1 MINVINEVF
10 KRKKIVI
17 TLFLLLFGYG
27 IYSYTVIPKQE
38 MPEIDTPYMVLSIT
52 APSMSASEIESDIVE
67 DIEKVIMTFDDVVDV
82 RTSVYDNFALLITT
96 YSFSSEDPDSLSESI
111 YEKVNELSLHES
123 ITDISYSSNFDD
135 PHIIFTVH
143 SASLNENELL
153 SYSEEFKNELLL
165 VEEIN
170 TVEIDSVFQK
180 EVVITLDDP
189 LLNTYGLTINDIY
202 NIIYANTLNLPLGGI
217 ETAFGTISVTGQIDI
232 NDIEDLE
239 ELIIIPNIPSVTP
252 MVQLK
257 DLATIELKDTS
268 SKLYEYNGE
277 NTVFLSVYFKRDV
290 DFTKM
295 GNDILDVKETF
306 LEQEND
312 SLLDIDE
319 MLFLPDY
326 VDKQISNVFISLL
339 SAIVIVMIVV
349 LFGIGFRNSLLVIIT
364 APIILFGTIGILYIS
379 NFELHKLTIV
389 GLIVAIG
396 ILVDNQIVITE
407 GIKRN
412 IDHGMKKSKAAKR
425 AILDNMWPVLSST
438 LTTIAAFVVI
448 VLLPGFLG
456 EVVSSMPIT
465 VIIALSLS
473 YIVSMSLSPILAI
486 IFLKASKKEFKES
499 IHERRIKS
507 MIRKTIKLPYVW
519 ISISLLLLGGS
530 TYIAFTTQP
539 IDLYPNDERSVLYID
554 FEHESIG
561 DLEQT
566 KTISREIIDFL
577 DDNDHVIDYSLS
589 IGGDLPNFH
598 FSSKFIS
605 ELPHVGRLY
614 VNFDYSEEDLLNYK
628 TELEKELGII
638 PNTIITVNSL
648 ELSPPLAPVRLLLT
662 SEDTMYLDL
671 LATELY
677 PAIEELEHV
686 KSYSETTNVKSLKYN
701 ITYDFEA
708 MSTSFITKA
717 QIDGTISIHLNGY
730 DLEIF
735 EFNNE
740 YINVQINS
748 AISTYED
755 IYLLQV
761 YSQQLDTN
769 IPISSFITITEIYD
783 YSVIERFNNQNANI
797 IELYPTDDSDNIEL
811 EKDIKEL
818 IKDYDLSNV
827 SITYTGEN
835 DLFKE
840 IGADLIKASIIAV
853 IFIFIIMF
861 IQFND
866 FMKPFIILLTI
877 PLSFS
882 GSFLFLIIFNSPIT
896 ATSLVGMVSLI
907 GVTVNTG
914 ILLVEYISRRYT
926 ETNDIVKSCV
936 ESVYLRFRPIMLT
949 SATTI
954 LGLIPLLITG
964 GNFFRPMA
972 ITFIGGMIT
981 STLLTI
987 FLVPSIY
994 YLLFN
999 RRNKKRPVQ

>member
-1 MINVINEVF
+1 MLKIINEVF

-17 TLFLLLFGYG
+17 TLFALLLGYG

-82 RTSVYDNFALLITT
+82 RTSIYDNYAIIITT
-96 YSFSSEDPDSLSESI
+96 YTFSAEDPDSLSESV
-111 YEKVNELSLHES
+111 YKKVNELELHES
-123 ITDISYSSNFDD
+123 ITDINYSSNFDD

-143 SASLNENELL
+143 SDTLNENELL
-153 SYSEEFKNELLL
+153 SYSEGFKNELLL
-165 VEEIN
+165 VDEIKN
-170 TVEIDSVFQK
+170 VEVDSVFQK
-180 EVVITLDDP
+180 EVVITLNET
-189 LLNTYGLTINDIY
+189 LLQAYGLSMMDIY
-202 NIIYANTLNLPLGGI
+202 SIIYANTLNLPLGGI
-217 ETAFGTISVTGQIDI
+217 DTSFGVISVSGQIDI
-232 NDIEDLE
+232 DDIEDLE
-239 ELIIIPNIPSVTP
+239 KLIIIPEIPSVTP
-252 MVQLK
+252 KVELQ
-257 DLATIELKDTS
+257 DISTIELVDTS
-268 SKLYEYNGE
+268 SKSYEFNGE
-277 NTVFLSVYFKRDV
+277 NTVFLSVYFKQDV

-295 GNDILDVKETF
+295 GPDILNIKENY
-306 LEQEND
+306 LESESN
-312 SLLDIDE
+312 SALDIDE

-326 VDKQISNVFISLL
+326 VDKQISNVFYSLL
-339 SAIVIVMIVV
+339 IAIGIVMVVV
-349 LFGIGFRNSLLVIIT
+349 LIGIGFRNSLLVIIT
-364 APIILFGTIGILYIS
+364 APIILFGTIGILFIA

-412 IDHGMKKSKAAKR
+412 IDQGMKKSKAAKK

-438 LTTIAAFVVI
+438 LTTIAAFTVI

-456 EVVSSMPIT
+456 EIVSSMPLT

-486 IFLKASKKEFKES
+486 IFLKPSKKEYKIS
-499 IHERRIKS
+499 IHQKRIKG
-507 MIRKTIKLPYVW
+507 MIRKTVKLPYLW
-519 ISISLLLLGGS
+519 IFVSLLLLGGT
-530 TYIAFTTQP
+530 TYLAFTVQP

-554 FEHESIG
+554 FESSEIG
-561 DLEQT
+561 NEGQT
-566 KTISREIIDFL
+566 RIIADDIIEIIE
-577 DDNDHVIDYSLS
+577 DNQHVVDYTVS

-598 FSSKFIS
+598 FSSKFLN
-605 ELPHVGRLY
+605 ELPHVGRVY
-614 VNFDYSEEDLLNYK
+614 INFDYSEDDLLDYK
-628 TELEKELGII
+628 TELEEELSVI
-638 PNTIITVNSL
+638 PETVITVNSL
-648 ELSPPLAPVRLLLT
+648 ELSPPLAPVRILLT
-662 SEDTMYLDL
+662 SDSTEDLDS
-671 LATELY
+671 LASVLY
-677 PAIEELEHV
+677 SEIEHLDNV
-686 KSYSETTNVKSLKYN
+686 KSYRETTNLKSLKYT
-701 ITYDFEA
+701 IDYDFDS
-708 MSTSFITKA
+708 MSSSFITKVE
-717 QIDGTISIHLNGY
+717 IDSTIAIYLNGF
-730 DLEIF
+730 DLDIF

-740 YINVQINS
+740 YINVQLNS
-748 AISTYED
+748 DISTYEE
-755 IYLLQV
+755 IYTLQI
-761 YSQQLDTN
+761 YSETLDMN
-769 IPISSFITITEIYD
+769 IPLSTFITINEVYD
-783 YSVIERFNNQNANI
+783 YSVIERLNNKNANI
-797 IELYPTDDSDNIEL
+797 IELYPIDDSDNIEL
-811 EKDIKEL
+811 EKDVKAL
-818 IKDYDLSNV
+818 LKDYDLENINV
-827 SITYTGEN
+827 TYSGEN

-840 IGADLIKASIIAV
+840 ISEDLIKASIIAV
-853 IFIFIIMF
+853 ILIFIIMF

-866 FMKPFIILLTI
+866 FMKPFIVLLTI

-914 ILLVEYISRRYT
+914 ILLVEYISRRYK
-926 ETNDIVKSCV
+926 ETNDIVEACV
-936 ESVYLRFRPIMLT
+936 ESVYLRFRPVMLT

-999 RRNKKRPVQ
+999 RKMKKIK